1 MTGLLILLT
10 MVVLLALALAPAHKK
25 ARSAPPHRTGLSSQL
40 DDFRTEAE
48 LRQLA
53 QLSRR

>member
-1 MTGLLILLT
+1 